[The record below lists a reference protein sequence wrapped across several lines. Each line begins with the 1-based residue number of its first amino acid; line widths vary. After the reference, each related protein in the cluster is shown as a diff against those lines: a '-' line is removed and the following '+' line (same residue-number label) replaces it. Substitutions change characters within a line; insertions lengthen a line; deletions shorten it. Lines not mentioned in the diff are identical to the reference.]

1 MWAVLFQSSLS
12 HSTRHV
18 SISSKSATVSVHKNY
33 IHHLTLVFCVE
44 GRCPGPRPSQPSP
57 ASHRC
62 WLKQVD
68 CFNPA
73 HLPRLLKDQ
82 TGAISLLP
90 ILGKLVPYKEDADF
104 FPSIF
109 ISLPWQIFLTKKHT
123 DVYLLLNWS
132 SPWTARTKC
141 CHSCQLHI
149 FLIYLVRS
157 SQRKAKFSV
166 CSLRSSSPQLT
177 PCLRLNVTHCYH
189 AVAEAVAN

>member
-18 SISSKSATVSVHKNY
+18 SICSKSATVSVHKNY

-73 HLPRLLKDQ
+73 HLPCLLKDQ

-109 ISLPWQIFLTKKHT
+109 ISLPWQIFLTKNTQMSICCWTGAHPEQQEQNVVIPANCT
-123 DVYLLLNWS
+123 FSSFTLLEAAKGKPS
-132 SPWTARTKC
+132 S
-141 CHSCQLHI
+141 
-149 FLIYLVRS
+149 V
-157 SQRKAKFSV
+157 SV
-166 CSLRSSSPQLT
+166 VL
-177 PCLRLNVTHCYH
+177 
-189 AVAEAVAN
+189 EAQAHN